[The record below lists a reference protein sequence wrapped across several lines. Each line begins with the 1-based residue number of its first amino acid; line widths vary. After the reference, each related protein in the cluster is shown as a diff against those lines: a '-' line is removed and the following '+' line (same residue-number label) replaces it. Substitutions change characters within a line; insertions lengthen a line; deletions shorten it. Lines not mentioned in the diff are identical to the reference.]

1 MIKFNGGFTGKVNW
15 QTNLSLPHFANHD
28 LNLAEVSGEQDCS
41 DDKWKGAIITYWNF
55 SDVVGDESTYHA
67 YYSNID
73 KDGDRDWGRI
83 DGKTFKSNGQVKVE
97 GKWILDG
104 GNGKFKGI
112 RGNGRVWG
120 HMISPTEVRID
131 WDGEYEV

>member
-1 MIKFNGGFTGKVNW
+1 MKKFNGGFTGQLNW
-15 QTNLSLPHFANHD
+15 HDDVILHHRGNHHLD
-28 LNLAEVSGEQDCS
+28 FSEVAGEQDCS
-41 DDKWKGAIITYWNF
+41 DEKWKGARITYWNF
-55 SDVVGDESTYHA
+55 SDVVGDDGTFHA

-73 KDGDRDWGRI
+73 KDGERDWGRI
-83 DGKTFKSNGQVKVE
+83 DGKTFKSDGEVKIE

-112 RGNGRVWG
+112 KGNGRVWG

-131 WDGEYEV
+131 WDGEYEI